1 MPATTVDQRSKR
13 RCAIYTRRSV
23 EYSTHQEFS
32 SLEAQRQIC
41 SSYIASQRPNGWV
54 EAPKRYDDEGQS
66 GGNLVRPAL
75 QELLSDIEAGV
86 VDVVVIYKL
95 DRITRSLLDFI
106 RLLDLFQ
113 QYDVEFVAVTQHFDT
128 ADATGRLILNVLLT
142 FAQFERE
149 IASDRLRDK
158 FTAMRQRGMFV
169 GGNVPYGFDL
179 VDKKLIINTTE
190 ADVVRWIFSRYLK
203 TRSMCGIAKELQERG
218 VVRRS
223 RTSKRGHLVQG
234 RSISTSSVLNMLR
247 NPLYVGDVFNKGSV
261 YPGLHEAIVDR
272 SLWDQVQALRKQR
285 TRAKVVDIYKTDLLR
300 DLMCDSYG
308 RKMGVFRDH
317 RYSQVRRYY
326 ISNQSEWGRRQGVRR
341 YRTKADELD
350 QLVLAAVGAL
360 FGNREQLRS
369 MLIKAGVHDASL
381 NTLSANGARLAKW
394 LDTSS
399 NRQKQCLLK
408 ALFDRI
414 ELCSSSVRLIIRMA
428 ELPRILSWDGVGLFR
443 LDPRGLTRTHA
454 TEIIEIPATTIC
466 LKRELTLLLKRKTVN
481 ELARPNPALI
491 RLLSKARAAQAIL
504 DERSV
509 CHDLNELAAQ
519 VHCHPKRFT
528 QLARLNYLAPDI
540 VAAIRDGAQPAGLT
554 CRTLWSTNLP
564 MDWSLQR
571 RLLGFPDQA
580 DYLRAAPGW

>member
-1 MPATTVDQRSKR
+1 MAITTSDLSGTK

-41 SSYIASQRPNGWV
+41 SSYIASQRPNGWI

-75 QELLSDIEAGV
+75 QELLSDVEAGV
-86 VDVVVIYKL
+86 LDVVVIYKL

-113 QYDVEFVAVTQHFDT
+113 QYGVEFVAVTQHFDT

-179 VDKKLIINTTE
+179 IDKKLVINTAE
-190 ADVVRWIFSRYLK
+190 AEVVRWIFNRYLETK
-203 TRSMCGIAKELQERG
+203 GLCRIAKELKERG
-218 VVRRS
+218 VIRRS
-223 RTSKRGHLVQG
+223 RMSKRGHLVQG
-234 RSISTSSVLNMLR
+234 RGISTSSVLNMLR
-247 NPLYVGDVFNKGSV
+247 NPLYAGDVFNKGKV

-272 SLWDQVQALRKQR
+272 PLWDQVQALRKQR

-300 DLMCDSYG
+300 DLMYDSYG

-317 RYSQVRRYY
+317 RYSEVRRYY

-350 QLVLAAVGAL
+350 QLILAAVGAL
-360 FGNREQLRS
+360 FGNREQIRA
-369 MLIKAGVHDASL
+369 MLIKAGVHDAGL
-381 NTLSANGARLAKW
+381 DGLSANGARVAKW
-394 LDTSS
+394 FDSAS

-414 ELCSSSVRLIIRMA
+414 ELCGTSLRLIIRLP
-428 ELPRILSWDGVGLFR
+428 ELPRILNWDRVGLFR
-443 LDPRGLTRTHA
+443 LDLQASARPHP
-454 TEIIEIPATTIC
+454 TEVIEVPATTIC
-466 LKRELTLLLKRKTVN
+466 MKRELTLLLKRKALS
-481 ELARPNPALI
+481 ERAKPNPALI

-509 CHDLNELAAQ
+509 WNVNDLATKIG
-519 VHCHPKRFT
+519 CHPRRFT

-554 CRTLWSTNLP
+554 CRALWSTNLP
-564 MDWSLQR
+564 MDWALQR

-580 DYLRAAPGW
+580 DFLRAAPGW